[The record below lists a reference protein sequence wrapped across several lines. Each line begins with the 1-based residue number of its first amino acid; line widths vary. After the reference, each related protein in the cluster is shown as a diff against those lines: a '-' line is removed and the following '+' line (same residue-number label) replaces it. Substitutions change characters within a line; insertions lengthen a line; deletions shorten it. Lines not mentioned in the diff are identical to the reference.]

1 MNIPSIH
8 IICWIAGYID
18 PSPCWSEGNICSR
31 RFTRVMRWPPLPY
44 SYSAAWFAAPLL
56 SLTSIPSG
64 NWVWYGL
71 FNANSPIHAY
81 NVNDS
86 WEGTYSMRFAADR
99 NFVKCLTKVCSET
112 EYPDFCVG
120 NPRDILHGKDS
131 KLFEC
136 SPQWRTVS
144 ALLNR
149 TAGTPA
155 WPPCHIFHR
164 PLDDDNSPPQPPP
177 QPVLARSPRA
187 ETDYEREGLHCR
199 RKSVEERRGNRW
211 NALARRFKTCLCSP
225 SSYLTPWW
233 PY

>member
-1 MNIPSIH
+1 MISVNKTWQILENS
-8 IICWIAGYID
+8 IAGFTW
-18 PSPCWSEGNICSR
+18 PSGLWRQWTYDSSLYVKNENNADQNYEYTEYTYYLLNCRIYWPLICWSEGNICSR

-99 NFVKCLTKVCSET
+99 NFVKCLTKVCSDVA
-112 EYPDFCVG
+112 YPDFCVG
-120 NPRDILHGKDS
+120 NTRDILQHGEDS
-131 KLFEC
+131 FRRKVFEC

-164 PLDDDNSPPQPPP
+164 PLDDDNSPPQPLP
-177 QPVLARSPRA
+177 
-187 ETDYEREGLHCR
+187 
-199 RKSVEERRGNRW
+199 
-211 NALARRFKTCLCSP
+211 
-225 SSYLTPWW
+225 
-233 PY
+233 